1 MIIFKTTILV
11 TVFLFGLTAMSN
23 LKPLNDNQ
31 KSKVFEEKEDCPQV
45 FLDCD
50 AQYPDDYAEFYH
62 CMRSGGC

>member
-1 MIIFKTTILV
+1 MKMFKTTILA

-23 LKPLNDNQ
+23 LKPL
-31 KSKVFEEKEDCPQV
+31 EEDSLKQTFNIKPDCPQV

-62 CMRSGGC
+62 CMRNGGC